1 MVVQIPQI
9 VVFRLDRWMGSQRAA
24 GLPVLALVTSIVS
37 WPLVMYEAC
46 ISNGLIHSTNG
57 LATKLCVWQPQQA
70 VAWSAEE
77 QRWSIGC
84 IDKKTTLAIACRT
97 WQVMRDTCFRSNGT
111 PAQTRQAEE
120 ESRKADQDDALVL
133 SNLIAKTKEVARHH
147 EELEDVVPTISR

>member
-1 MVVQIPQI
+1 MCLGCVSN
-9 VVFRLDRWMGSQRAA
+9 W
-24 GLPVLALVTSIVS
+24 LPVLALVTSIVS

-84 IDKKTTLAIACRT
+84 IDKKTTLAIACPT

-120 ESRKADQDDALVL
+120 ESRTADQDDALGHAHRAT
-133 SNLIAKTKEVARHH
+133 AKSVQPQDSSEFGPGVSEVHLGSGEPPDA
-147 EELEDVVPTISR
+147 